1 MARVAEWLLS
11 LPQRFPRATLCLA
24 GAVTIW
30 LGAWA
35 AHFRVDSAVDQLLP
49 INDPDTEYY
58 DGVRRVFG
66 SEEIAVIGIFA
77 ADVFAPETLTRID
90 RLTRELA
97 RLPGVQEVVSLASLA
112 RVQFGDQGLSRERL
126 MPALPLTT
134 AATEEFRRQTLAYR
148 LAERAIVS
156 ADSRASGI
164 WVRFAPMTDQEFLAR
179 DLEGRMRAILAAVPG
194 PEAVALTGLPTIK
207 VQAAR
212 EMVEDLALF
221 APLALLLVIAVLI
234 WAFRTWRGLLLPLA
248 SVVMG
253 VVWTTGVMVAV
264 GDAFTMG
271 SLVLPPLLMAL
282 GTAYAIHVV
291 SRYYLAVQHHPDNAA
306 AVAAAIEHVRVPVAM
321 AALTTMVGFGT
332 FVTSPI
338 PSVRDFGVYAALGI
352 VFIFSACIAVIPAT
366 LVLLPAPRTIPSGL
380 AEGGWFARFVA
391 GCGELSIRY
400 RWLFLALFAALLA
413 GGAWGVTRIRVETDY
428 LRFFSPSNP
437 VRVENARIGDAL
449 AGTQVVT
456 VVIDGDGP
464 ESVTRAAT
472 LEAVRDLQRFIE
484 RQERV
489 DKTMSVLDHLD
500 SIRRVLVPE
509 RAAAPFTDQN
519 EVDQLLLLIA
529 PHDVRHELNADRS
542 RLTITAQTRLS
553 GSQEVGGFVA
563 QVERYGAAHLPA
575 DVRVHATG
583 TVVLLDRSAD
593 ALAWSQVTGDA
604 QVLLILLLLMSLL
617 MRSLRLGLLS
627 MVPNVVPIA
636 LLLGIMGW
644 AGVDLNICTSTIA
657 SISIGIAVDD
667 TIHYMLGFH
676 AALRA
681 GAGREEAILSTLRG
695 VGRPIL
701 IAAIA
706 LCAGFLIVCLSN
718 FQPVRHFGLLCSI
731 TMVIAVFTEL
741 FLLPALLVTL
751 RVGRVA
757 VRAPLSAVGGGEG
770 AAPAALLARQRS
782 AAAEE

>member
-253 VVWTTGVMVAV
+253 VVWTTGVMVAA

-400 RWLFLALFAALLA
+400 RGLFLALFAALLA

-464 ESVTRAAT
+464 ESVTRTAT

-695 VGRPIL
+695 VG
-701 IAAIA
+701 
-706 LCAGFLIVCLSN
+706 
-718 FQPVRHFGLLCSI
+718 
-731 TMVIAVFTEL
+731 
-741 FLLPALLVTL
+741 
-751 RVGRVA
+751 GRFSSPPS
-757 VRAPLSAVGGGEG
+757 RC
-770 AAPAALLARQRS
+770 APAF
-782 AAAEE
+782 